1 MTRVKL
7 CGLRRECDVEAVNEL
22 KPEFAGFILST
33 PFKRY
38 VEPETVLEFR
48 KKLTADTKMVGVF
61 VDEELDYVKDILLR
75 DIVDVAQLHGHETNE
90 YIENLK
96 KLINKPVIKAFK
108 IEKEEDIK
116 LAAECKADYVLLD
129 SGTGTGK
136 KFNWELIKNIDRPY
150 ILAGGLDPDNVG
162 EAVRTLH
169 PFAVDVSSGIETDG
183 FKDKDKMKAFVLNVR
198 KEK

>member
-38 VEPETVLEFR
+38 VDPEKVLEFR
-48 KKLTADTKMVGVF
+48 KKLTCGTKMVGVF
-61 VDEELDYVKDILLR
+61 VDEELEYVKDILLR

-90 YIENLK
+90 YIESLK
-96 KLINKPVIKAFK
+96 KLTNKPVIKAFK

-116 LAAECKADYVLLD
+116 LAKECKADCVLLD

-162 EAVRTLH
+162 EAVSALH
-169 PFAVDVSSGIETDG
+169 PFGVDVSSGIETDG
-183 FKDKDKMKAFVLNVR
+183 FKDPEKMKAFVLNVR

>member
-38 VEPETVLEFR
+38 VAPEKVLEFR
-48 KKLTADTKMVGVF
+48 KKLTCDTKMVGVF
-61 VDEELDYVKDILLR
+61 VDEELEYVKDILLR

-90 YIENLK
+90 YIESLK
-96 KLINKPVIKAFK
+96 KLTNKPVIKAFK

-116 LAAECKADYVLLD
+116 LAKECKADFVLLD

-162 EAVRTLH
+162 EAVSALH
-169 PFAVDVSSGIETDG
+169 PFGVDVSSGIETDG
-183 FKDKDKMKAFVLNVR
+183 FKDPEKMKAFVLNVR